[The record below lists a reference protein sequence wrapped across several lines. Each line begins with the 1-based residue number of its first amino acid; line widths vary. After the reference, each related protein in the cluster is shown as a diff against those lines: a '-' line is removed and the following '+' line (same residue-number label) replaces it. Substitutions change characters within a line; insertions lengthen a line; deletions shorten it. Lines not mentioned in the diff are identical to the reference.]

1 MAQRTDVDRGRA
13 IIERWCALAE
23 QRLDYLTEL
32 LETGRWCRFH
42 TEADF
47 VENFREA
54 KIALETWRMLA
65 SREATPGN
73 RPIDL
78 SWLGREATP
87 LAQRDCVRN
96 PRAV

>member
-47 VENFREA
+47 V
-54 KIALETWRMLA
+54 
-65 SREATPGN
+65 
-73 RPIDL
+73 
-78 SWLGREATP
+78 
-87 LAQRDCVRN
+87 
-96 PRAV
+96 